1 MLLLKNSYSKII
13 LGLIIFSVMLIN
25 LNSPIIGKAASNN
38 TYLVLIQNSDKT
50 WTAYEELIEPSPNGN
65 LMIYAKPIAEA
76 LNLKYI
82 ERSDGTFRIKRST
95 YRYNT
100 YTFGERKYTFK
111 SSSTLNTIRTAVYAP
126 YKSYVS
132 DDALIHSSTLNSLV
146 YNKYFSAAKAA
157 EFRAEG
163 YRGVACFSIYGE
175 ITEVPSIEDVVSTLG
190 EQYFEGS
197 HLVEEV
203 PIDEEGEKPET
214 DNSENGDSDNQEQI
228 EAEKL
233 TYQTENKIIFVGDSR
248 FNNMSRWILP
258 SVNSEFIAK
267 NGIGYDW
274 FSNVAIDDVNELK
287 NPGDIIIVWLGV
299 NDYYSTSFGDDTWSA
314 YAETINNLA
323 SEEWADCK
331 VYVAEV
337 GYVDSNLIYDYYGS
351 YRMMNVTQLGFEYK
365 ISGISDFNR
374 KLKSSLN
381 ENISWITTN
390 DVIGINSNDYELT
403 PLSYWLTRGNG
414 MKDGIHY
421 GKDVSIELYN
431 YFIEAVLKLY

>member
-126 YKSYVS
+126 YKSYGS
-132 DDALIHSSTLNSLV
+132 EDALIHSSTLNSLV

-175 ITEVPSIEDVVSTLG
+175 ITEVPSIEDVVSHLG

-203 PIDEEGEKPET
+203 PIDEEDEKPET

-431 YFIEAVLKLY
+431 HFVEAVLKLY

>member
-126 YKSYVS
+126 YKSYGS

-203 PIDEEGEKPET
+203 PIDEEDEKPET
-214 DNSENGDSDNQEQI
+214 GNQEQL
-228 EAEKL
+228 ETDKL

>member
-1 MLLLKNSYSKII
+1 
-13 LGLIIFSVMLIN
+13 
-25 LNSPIIGKAASNN
+25 
-38 TYLVLIQNSDKT
+38 
-50 WTAYEELIEPSPNGN
+50 
-65 LMIYAKPIAEA
+65 MIYAEPIAEA

-126 YKSYVS
+126 YKSYGS

-146 YNKYFSAAKAA
+146 YNKYFSAAKAT

-175 ITEVPSIEDVVSTLG
+175 ITEVPSIEDVVSPLG

-203 PIDEEGEKPET
+203 PIDEEDEKPET
-214 DNSENGDSDNQEQI
+214 DNQEQLEI
-228 EAEKL
+228 EKL

-299 NDYYSTSFGDDTWSA
+299 NDYYSTSFGGDTWSA

-351 YRMMNVTQLGFEYK
+351 YRMMNVTQLGIEYK
-365 ISGISDFNR
+365 ISGISDFNM
-374 KLKSSLN
+374 KLKNSLN
-381 ENISWITTN
+381 ENITWITTN

-403 PLSYWLTRGNG
+403 PLSNWLTRGNG

-431 YFIEAVLKLY
+431 YFVEAVLKLY